1 VADPVFVAVCLL
13 TFTFSLVFFQVF
25 VGLPIDVRA
34 HGISAAG
41 FGGLIAINGM
51 LIVLLQPL
59 AGDLIRG
66 RAQPLILAGASLLL
80 AVGFGMNAWVESIA
94 GYVVSVTIWTL
105 GEILFAPAS
114 TSLVADLAPP
124 HLRGA
129 YQGGFAVALTAAFAA
144 APLIGGYVIAQAG
157 ATTLWLGCLVAG
169 IFVSAGFMSLARHA
183 RFTGVRAVTTADQ
196 T

>member
-1 VADPVFVAVCLL
+1 M
-13 TFTFSLVFFQVF
+13 TFAFSIVFFQVF
-25 VGLPIDVRA
+25 VGLPVDVRA

-41 FGGLIAINGM
+41 FGGLIAINGL

-59 AGDLIRG
+59 AGNLIRG
-66 RAQPLILAGASLLL
+66 RAQPMVLAAASLLL
-80 AVGFGMNAWVESIA
+80 GAGFGMNAWVESIA

-129 YQGGFAVALTAAFAA
+129 YQGGFAVASTAAFAA
-144 APLIGGYVIAQAG
+144 APLVGGYVIAQSG
-157 ATTLWLGCLVAG
+157 AITLWLACLAIGLLVAG
-169 IFVSAGFMSLARHA
+169 GFLMLGRDA
-183 RFTGVRAVTTADQ
+183 RFTDILAGAPADLG
-196 T
+196 